1 MAIVQEHFEING
13 RDFIRTYS
21 DDNRFVVGGEPY
33 GEYTEASDPADLN
46 RLYTEGGRLP
56 DELIAAQAEEVM
68 DILLG
73 VTE

>member
-1 MAIVQEHFEING
+1 MAIIQEHFEVNG

-21 DDNRFVVGGEPY
+21 DDDRYVIGGVPY
-33 GEYTEASDPADLN
+33 GEYAEATDPAEFN
-46 RLYTEGGRLP
+46 RQYTEGERMT

-73 VTE
+73 VVE

>member
-1 MAIVQEHFEING
+1 MIVQERYTMNG

-21 DDNRFVVGGEPY
+21 DDDRYVVGGEPY
-33 GEYTEASDPADLN
+33 GEYSEANDPADLD
-46 RLYTEGGRLP
+46 RTYVEGRRMTEG
-56 DELIAAQAEEVM
+56 EIVIQAEEVM